1 MHAADAEQGNAPA
14 PPRRGGFFFSSY
26 SRLFSAPPQPPPS
39 SSSSSEAAEPSPPR
53 WRSPRSADDQ
63 LHAPINPPS
72 DETDTL
78 PPPPPPPPAGAVADA
93 PLDPQPAREATAAE
107 PRPDAAAADATAE
120 QDLRATLGKLMVA
133 CKAMAFLTLWQLL
146 SASRIERITLLALMA
161 LLVPWAGYEGA
172 KERNRALLSVFR
184 SLCWLYIPLNI
195 FHAYIHAEEAQ
206 SLLQG
211 SLSESER
218 SEVKAS
224 SSAFLGVTVLLMAD
238 MVLCIYWT
246 RRVMQAHLLL
256 ILTQHEAALNEFVAA
271 HQATHGG
278 TTAGLPA
285 GDLALLPVTA
295 VEQVD
300 PNKDVCVICQD
311 DVNPGEVVRKL
322 PCAHEFHAPCVD
334 QWFERSSLCPIC
346 NANVHVLL
354 VQAHVAGD
362 IV

>member
-1 MHAADAEQGNAPA
+1 MHAADAEQGDAPA

-26 SRLFSAPPQPPPS
+26 SRLFSAPPA
-39 SSSSSEAAEPSPPR
+39 SSESAALPPAPPR
-53 WRSPRSADDQ
+53 WRSPRAADDQ
-63 LHAPINPPS
+63 LHAPINPHD
-72 DETDTL
+72 DET
-78 PPPPPPPPAGAVADA
+78 PPPPPPQAPDAPSDAPAAREDAEAGA
-93 PLDPQPAREATAAE
+93 AAE
-107 PRPDAAAADATAE
+107 PRPDAAAEDAMAE
-120 QDLRATLGKLMVA
+120 QYLRATLGRLMLA

-146 SASRIERITLLALMA
+146 SASRIERITLLALLA

-184 SLCWLYIPLNI
+184 SLCWLYIPLNF
-195 FHAYIHAEEAQ
+195 FHAYVHSQEAQ
-206 SLLQG
+206 ELLQG
-211 SLSESER
+211 NLSDAER

-224 SSAFLGVTVLLMAD
+224 SSAFLGVTALLIIDMGLCTHWAHRVL
-238 MVLCIYWT
+238 
-246 RRVMQAHLLL
+246 QAHLLL
-256 ILTQHEAALNEFVAA
+256 VLTQHEATLNEFAAA

-300 PNKDVCVICQD
+300 SSKDVCVICQD